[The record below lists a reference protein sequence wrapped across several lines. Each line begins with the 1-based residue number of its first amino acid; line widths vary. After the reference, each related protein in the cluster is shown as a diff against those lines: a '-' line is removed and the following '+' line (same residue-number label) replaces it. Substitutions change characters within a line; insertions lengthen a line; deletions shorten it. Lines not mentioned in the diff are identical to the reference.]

1 MFVVVVIVV
10 RVCVL
15 TCEAI
20 FYLLNLAKPILS
32 GFWVLRSV
40 SMLAERFTN
49 LST

>member
-1 MFVVVVIVV
+1 MFVVVVIV
-10 RVCVL
+10 VCVL

-20 FYLLNLAKPILS
+20 FFCLLDLAMPILS
-32 GFWVLRSV
+32 GFHVLRSV